1 MNKKLKIA
9 IYSGEIPSTTF
20 IERLIDGLSTKDCE
34 ILLFG
39 RINKKSQ
46 YNSRKIK
53 IKGYKSNKVYKGIYL
68 LYYTTLLL
76 IFKSKDKQKLDTLL
90 KVEARNNM
98 YERVKCYPVL
108 WHKPDIFH
116 IQWAKG
122 LKDWIWVKDFG
133 IKLVLSLRGAHIN
146 YSPIADKNLAEM
158 YQKYFPKVDAFHAV
172 SKAISNEALKYGA
185 KDEKIKVVFSG
196 LDLNNLT
203 NPTLNASQ
211 KNNTFNVISVGRPH
225 WIKGYVYALDA
236 FKLLKEENF
245 RFTYTIVGGLN
256 LELKYQIKEL
266 GLEDHVLIVNYLP
279 FDEVQRLIGISDLFL
294 LPSLKEGI
302 ANVVLEAMAAKKV
315 VLTTNCGGMEEVV
328 VDGHN
333 GFVVP
338 IRDTNEMAKKIIEI
352 SKLSDVQKQ
361 KITSNAF
368 ATIQKQHS
376 EELMIERML
385 ELYKSL

>member
-39 RINKKSQ
+39 RIKKKYQ
-46 YNSRKIK
+46 HNSRKIK
-53 IKGYKSNKVYKGIYL
+53 IKGYKSNKVYKGVYL
-68 LYYTTLLL
+68 LYYTALMM

-90 KVEARNNM
+90 KKEGRWSM

-122 LKDWIWVKDFG
+122 LKDWMWVKNFG

-146 YSPIADKNLAEM
+146 YSPITDKNLAEL

-172 SKAISNEALKYGA
+172 SNAIANEAIKYGA
-185 KDEKIKVVFSG
+185 KEENIKVVYSG
-196 LDLNNLT
+196 LDLSAFSNLEFE
-203 NPTLNASQ
+203 SR
-211 KNNTFNVISVGRPH
+211 FNDKIFQVISVGRPH
-225 WIKGYVYALDA
+225 WVKGYAYALDA
-236 FKLLKEENF
+236 FKLLKEQDFSFN
-245 RFTYTIVGGLN
+245 YTIVGGLN
-256 LELKYQIKEL
+256 LELKYQLEDL
-266 GLEDHVLIVNYLP
+266 GLTDHVVVVNHLP
-279 FDEVQRLIGISDLFL
+279 FDEVQRLIKISDLLL
-294 LPSLKEGI
+294 LPSTEEGI
-302 ANVVLEAMAAKKV
+302 ANVVLEAMALEKV

-328 VDGHN
+328 VDGQN

-338 IRDTNEMAKKIIEI
+338 IRDSNEMAKKIIEI

-361 KITSNAF
+361 KVTSNAL

-376 EELMIERML
+376 DDLMIERML